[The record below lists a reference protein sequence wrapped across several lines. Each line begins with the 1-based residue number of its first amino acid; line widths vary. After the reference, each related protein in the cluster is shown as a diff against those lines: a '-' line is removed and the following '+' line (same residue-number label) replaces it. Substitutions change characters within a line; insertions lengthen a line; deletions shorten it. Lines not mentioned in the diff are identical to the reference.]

1 MKPSAMKTILSPIH
15 AGLRPA
21 FLCLLSSLLAA
32 TAVGAAEPKPSATN
46 STATTVAGRPLFDGK
61 SLKGWKVT
69 DFVGHGDVVV
79 DPNFRPDPKAPP
91 SAAVIFETGAVM
103 TGVTWTNPP
112 PKGEYEVS
120 LDAMKIDGTDFFAA
134 LTFPAGDGHCS
145 LITGGWGGG
154 LVGISSIDG
163 MDASENETTKF
174 MSFEKNRWYHIRVR
188 VTNKKIE
195 AWIDNE
201 KVANVEIADH
211 RITVRP
217 GEIEL
222 AEPFG
227 ISNYQ
232 TKAAVRD
239 IRLREF

>member
-1 MKPSAMKTILSPIH
+1 MKIIPSAIA

-21 FLCLLSSLLAA
+21 FICLIGSLLAAAA

-46 STATTVAGRPLFDGK
+46 SVEAAAGWQSLFDGK

-69 DFVGHGDVVV
+69 DFAGHADVVV
-79 DPNFRPDPKAPP
+79 DPKFRPDPKAPA
-91 SAAVIFETGAVM
+91 SAAMIFEEGAVM

-120 LDAMKIDGTDFFAA
+120 LDAMKIDGTDFFGA

-145 LITGGWGGG
+145 LIVGGWGGG

-163 MDASENETTKF
+163 MDASENETTKY
-174 MSFEKNRWYHIRVR
+174 MSFEKNRWYHIRVL
-188 VTNKKIE
+188 VTKKKIE
-195 AWIDNE
+195 AWIDKE

-227 ISNYQ
+227 ITAYQ
-232 TKAAVRD
+232 TKSAIRD